1 MFINIFTNI
10 KEDVK
15 LPEVSSILNLR
26 EKIAS
31 DSKKVKYFGK
41 LDRKSY
47 RV

>member
-15 LPEVSSILNLR
+15 LPEISSILNLR